1 MLQAANCER
10 LHCRVTSIA
19 LNACR
24 WLNLPTAN
32 GKTEWKMGKK
42 MGTGKRT
49 RPRLPSLWWR
59 LPDNFQFFFFS
70 PLFFSFYPRFFPL
83 FSAHS
88 LKRERQLT
96 SYPFWDFCHAKIG
109 IQRLPRQSA
118 IAGSRRQLCNRQSTP
133 LVIIAAT
140 TTTAAKTRKN
150 CQFYL
155 LERACSN
162 SNIRAKGCCKISCG
176 RAA

>member
-42 MGTGKRT
+42 WELGSALGLACLRFDDG
-49 RPRLPSLWWR
+49 SQIIF
-59 LPDNFQFFFFS
+59 NSSFFS
-70 PLFFSFYPRFFPL
+70 AFFPL

-140 TTTAAKTRKN
+140 TTAAAKTRKN

-155 LERACSN
+155 LERASSSSSSN
-162 SNIRAKGCCKISCG
+162 SSSSIRAKGCCKISCS
-176 RAA
+176 RVA